1 MEDPSEAGPNYEQKR
16 WEEDHMNRA
25 LIHYGA
31 KDAKAKQKVSKFIY
45 SCIVMLFN
53 GVVCPFMKCILI
65 E

>member
-31 KDAKAKQKVSKFIY
+31 KDAKARQKVSELIY
-45 SCIVMLFN
+45 SCIVMLSN
-53 GVVCPFMKCILI
+53 G
-65 E
+65 